1 MLFFVRL
8 LLCVFIFGSALYAY
22 INCHNRLTE
31 LRIRTPILAKK
42 AKSLREEN
50 LRLRFEIEKFEN
62 PINLM
67 ELSRKPQYSHLKHP
81 YLTDIITIK
90 VPKEEIKAE
99 DPSE

>member
-1 MLFFVRL
+1 M
-8 LLCVFIFGSALYAY
+8 
-22 INCHNRLTE
+22 
-31 LRIRTPILAKK
+31 LAKK

-90 VPKEEIKAE
+90 VPKEEAKSE
-99 DPSE
+99 DDR